1 MNSGDEQRDNPL
13 AKGPSPMIRRKLF
26 MNIYADNAATTK
38 MSENAINTMLF
49 HMKEVYGN
57 PSSLYSVG
65 QKAKEALEDARR
77 RASAV
82 LNCEPREIYFTSGG
96 SEADNQAIISAAR
109 FNAAKG
115 KKHIISTAFEHHA
128 VLHTLDKLKKE
139 GFEIELLDV
148 HSNGIVTA
156 EQVKNAIREDTA
168 LVTIMYAN
176 NEIGTI
182 QPISEIGAVCRE
194 RGVLFHTDAVQAIGH
209 IPVDI
214 QKDNIDMLSLS
225 AHKFKG
231 PKGVGILYA
240 KKGIPLT
247 NIIDGGA
254 QERGKRAGTENLP
267 GIVSMVAALED
278 ATKDLQGYKERLSPL
293 RDRLIDG
300 LFEIPYSDLNGDRVK
315 RLPATVNFCF
325 EGIEGE
331 SLLLLLDDKGIQAS
345 SGSACTSGSLDPSH
359 VLLAIGRPHEVA
371 HGSLR
376 LSLSDDVTTEEVDYI
391 IKSVKEVVT
400 YLRDMSPFWRDLV
413 NGKREHVFKK

>member
-1 MNSGDEQRDNPL
+1 MNSGDEQRDNPV
-13 AKGPSPMIRRKLF
+13 AKGPSPMIRRTLF

-57 PSSLYSVG
+57 PSSLYGVG

-194 RGVLFHTDAVQAIGH
+194 SGVLFHTDAVQAIGH

-247 NIIDGGA
+247 NIIEGGA

-331 SLLLLLDDKGIQAS
+331 SILLLLDDKGIQAS